1 MRLVLKLSV
10 AAFLISGLIGS
21 AAAQT
26 SSPAS
31 SPAAGQGGDNNW
43 LEAPGGPGPS
53 AWQISGAVPGTD
65 NVSERLSDG
74 TLAESANTTALAS
87 STYHQPT
94 GFLPGMK
101 P

>member
-1 MRLVLKLSV
+1 MRFGIQFSMTVLVSAL
-10 AAFLISGLIGS
+10 LIGS

-26 SSPAS
+26 VSQAPL
-31 SPAAGQGGDNNW
+31 PPPRQGADNNW

-53 AWQISGAVPGTD
+53 AWENSGAVPGGD
-65 NVSERLSDG
+65 APEKLSDG

>member
-1 MRLVLKLSV
+1 MHSVFNLSV
-10 AAFLISGLIGS
+10 MAVLVSAVLIGG

-26 SSPAS
+26 SSQA
-31 SPAAGQGGDNNW
+31 SPAAGQGDNNG

-53 AWQISGAVPGTD
+53 AWEISGTVPGSD
-65 NVSERLSDG
+65 NVPARLSEG

-87 STYHQPT
+87 STYHEPT

>member
-1 MRLVLKLSV
+1 V
-10 AAFLISGLIGS
+10 LIGS
-21 AAAQT
+21 TAAQT
-26 SSPAS
+26 SSQAS
-31 SPAAGQGGDNNW
+31 SPAIAQSGDNNW

-53 AWQISGAVPGTD
+53 AWEISGAVPGTD
-65 NVSERLSDG
+65 TAPARLSEG

>member
-1 MRLVLKLSV
+1 MRFCLNISAAIFLV
-10 AAFLISGLIGS
+10 SGVMIGS
-21 AAAQT
+21 AIAQT
-26 SSPAS
+26 DQ
-31 SPAAGQGGDNNW
+31 AAGGNNNGW
-43 LEAPGGPGPS
+43 LEAPGGPAAS
-53 AWQISGAVPGTD
+53 AYDGSGVTPGSD
-65 NVSERLSDG
+65 AAAERLSDG

>member
-1 MRLVLKLSV
+1 MRFGIHLSMTVLAS
-10 AAFLISGLIGS
+10 AILIGS

-26 SSPAS
+26 SSPVS
-31 SPAAGQGGDNNW
+31 SQAAGQGADNNW

-53 AWQISGAVPGTD
+53 AGENSGAVPGGD
-65 NVSERLSDG
+65 APERLSDG

-87 STYHQPT
+87 STYQQPT

>member
-1 MRLVLKLSV
+1 MHFAPKLS
-10 AAFLISGLIGS
+10 AAVILVSGVMIGS
-21 AAAQT
+21 AVAQT
-26 SSPAS
+26 DQ
-31 SPAAGQGGDNNW
+31 AAGQGSNNNAW
-43 LEAPGGPGPS
+43 VEAPGGPAAS
-53 AWQISGAVPGTD
+53 AYDGTGITPGSD
-65 NVSERLSDG
+65 AAPERLSDG